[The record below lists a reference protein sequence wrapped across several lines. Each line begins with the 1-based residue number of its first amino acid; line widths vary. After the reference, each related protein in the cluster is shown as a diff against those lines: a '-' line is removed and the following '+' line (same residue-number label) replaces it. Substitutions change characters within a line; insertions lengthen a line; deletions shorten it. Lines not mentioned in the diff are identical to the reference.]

1 MDDAMQSRMDS
12 VVEEEIRRGYRVLD
26 VPAEL
31 VQQLETERAINPAVT
46 VFKKIR
52 FLKVTPRRRSDIAR
66 AVVLRYHTDL
76 QDKTLL
82 SNEQLRALNV
92 ARGEWSADEDKKL
105 EDLQERSNAL
115 MRQLTL
121 TGFDPREEW
130 MHAMNEATSKLLA
143 DLDNP
148 DTSDNRKPLGDADR
162 ALAHR
167 FLNRWMEFRKENQA
181 RFDELYAAE
190 QGLSAYSPDKDFM
203 WLMDHSPTL
212 DSVDLLQA
220 VDELRDK
227 LDKYLTLLEVR
238 EQLFTIQSK
247 RAKIFA
253 ESVESR
259 RDQAEEMGRVY
270 FCAELL
276 DADEKG
282 CGRVAKTFEQM
293 WELPDDVIQWLLI
306 EAYFFFSN
314 VPVETREFLERWGFV
329 RAPGRSGSSASPVE
343 SPAEP
348 SSKHDSPP
356 SAVTPPVSSGSSP
369 DTK

>member
-1 MDDAMQSRMDS
+1 MDDNIQTKMDS

-31 VQQLETERAINPAVT
+31 VQQLETEHAINPAVT
-46 VFKKIR
+46 IFKKLR

-82 SNEQLRALNV
+82 SNEQLRVLNA
-92 ARGEWSADEDKKL
+92 ARGEWSTEEDKKL
-105 EDLQERSNAL
+105 EELQERSNVL

-130 MHAMNEATSKLLA
+130 MKAMNEATNKLLA
-143 DLDNP
+143 DLDN
-148 DTSDNRKPLGDADR
+148 SDAENNRKPLSEEDR
-162 ALAHR
+162 ATAHR
-167 FLNRWMEFRKENQA
+167 YLNRWMEFRKENQA
-181 RFDELYAAE
+181 RFDEFYAAE
-190 QGLSAYSPDKDFM
+190 QNLPAYSPDRDFV
-203 WLMDHSPTL
+203 WLIDHAPTL

-270 FCAELL
+270 FCVELL
-276 DADEKG
+276 DADDKG
-282 CGRVAKTFEQM
+282 CGRIAKTFDQM
-293 WELPDDVIQWLLI
+293 WELPDDIIQWLLV

-314 VPVETREFLERWGFV
+314 VPLETREFLERWGFV
-329 RAPGRSGSSASPVE
+329 RAPGRSGSSESPVE

-348 SSKHDSPP
+348 SSKPDSPL
-356 SAVTPPVSSGSSP
+356 SVATPPVSSDSSP